1 MLIKDDDAPP
11 QGRGR
16 DLVVYRDRSLTIRAP
31 DPSGKASLD
40 RTTEKTAFDRTIG
53 RNSAAA
59 ITPVEYCGLQ
69 KAVDHFKAELFEDA
83 LPDVLITYQRRAHS
97 AGYFSPD
104 RFSGRADKPGAHE
117 LALNPDVFTGQSD
130 EEICQTLVHEMAH
143 AWQHAYGKPSAGG
156 YHNREWARKMKE
168 VGLQPSSTGEIGG
181 KETGS
186 RMMDCVIPDGPFV
199 KAFAKLAATGWK
211 MNLESAPRSGPKRG
225 GGGPKN
231 GGAGPEGGGSSKTKV
246 TCPQCGQNA
255 WGKPDLAI
263 SCTPCGTPMTPEA
276 L

>member
-1 MLIKDDDAPP
+1 MSINNNDAPA
-11 QGRGR
+11 QGRGQA
-16 DLVVYRDRSLTIRAP
+16 LIVYRDRPLSIPAMGP
-31 DPSGKASLD
+31 NGEGSLD
-40 RTTEKTAFDRTIG
+40 RTIEKTPFDRTIE
-53 RNSAAA
+53 RDSATA
-59 ITPVEYCGLQ
+59 ITPVEYGGLQ

-97 AGYFSPD
+97 AGYFSPG

-117 LALNPDVFTGQSD
+117 LALNPDVFTGQTD
-130 EEICQTLVHEMAH
+130 EEICQKLVHEMAH
-143 AWQHAYGKPSAGG
+143 AWQHAYGKPSASG
-156 YHNREWARKMKE
+156 YHNREWVRKMKE

-181 KETGS
+181 KEIGS
-186 RMMDCVIPDGPFV
+186 WIMDYVIPDGPFA

-211 MNLESAPRSGPKRG
+211 MNLESAPRTGSKG

-231 GGAGPEGGGSSKTKV
+231 GGGGPEAGGSSKTKV
-246 TCPQCGQNA
+246 TCPRCGQNA

-263 SCTPCGTPMTPEA
+263 SCTPCGTPMMPEA

>member
-1 MLIKDDDAPP
+1 MTRPRKGADGILLSIAIA
-11 QGRGR
+11 RC
-16 DLVVYRDRSLTIRAP
+16 RSPLWIRTA
-31 DPSGKASLD
+31 KASLD
-40 RTTEKTAFDRTIG
+40 RTTEKTPFDRTIE
-53 RNSAAA
+53 RDSAAA

-117 LALNPDVFTGQSD
+117 LALNPDVFTGQYRRGDLPDARTRDGSRVAARLRQALGGRLSQPRMGAED
-130 EEICQTLVHEMAH
+130 E
-143 AWQHAYGKPSAGG
+143 GGRPSAQLDRRDRRQGDRLVDDG
-156 YHNREWARKMKE
+156 LRHPRWPLRQSLRQARRHWLE
-168 VGLQPSSTGEIGG
+168 DELGERPSQ
-181 KETGS
+181 
-186 RMMDCVIPDGPFV
+186 RF
-199 KAFAKLAATGWK
+199 
-211 MNLESAPRSGPKRG
+211 ESG

-231 GGAGPEGGGSSKTKV
+231 GGGGPEGGGSSKTKV

-263 SCTPCGTPMTPEA
+263 SCTPCGTPMMPEA

>member
-1 MLIKDDDAPP
+1 MSINNDDAPA
-11 QGRGR
+11 QGREQA
-16 DLVVYRDRSLTIRAP
+16 LIVYRDRPLPIHTL
-31 DPSGKASLD
+31 DPGGKASLD
-40 RTTEKTAFDRTIG
+40 RTTERAPFDRTIE
-53 RNSAAA
+53 RDSATA
-59 ITPVEYCGLQ
+59 ITPVEYGGLQ
-69 KAVDHFKAELFEDA
+69 KAVDHFKAELFEGA
-83 LPDVLITYQRRAHS
+83 LPDVLLTYQRHAHS

-117 LALNPDVFTGQSD
+117 LALNPDVFTGQPD

-186 RMMDCVIPDGPFV
+186 RMMDYVIPDGPFA

-225 GGGPKN
+225 GGPKN
-231 GGAGPEGGGSSKTKV
+231 GGGGPEGGASSKTKV

-263 SCTPCGTPMTPEA
+263 LCAPCGAPMTPEA